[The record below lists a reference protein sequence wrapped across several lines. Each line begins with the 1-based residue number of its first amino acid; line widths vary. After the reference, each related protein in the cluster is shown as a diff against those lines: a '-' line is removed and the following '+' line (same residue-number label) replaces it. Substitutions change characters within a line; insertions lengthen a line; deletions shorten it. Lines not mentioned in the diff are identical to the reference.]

1 MASNLPVLSD
11 HFLVQYI
18 LGKLVNQVTG
28 CELVEDANIDEM
40 EEYPYVTFTW
50 IEPEKETTTDWLGE
64 QRQYVCH
71 LQIDVHATKPL
82 EAQELAERIF
92 VALHEDAFRRL
103 FKQANIVPQEI
114 TNTSNRTTM
123 IGINYDQ
130 DYGFDCSFLVNR
142 GQEFKEKDLDWS
154 VDQETI
160 TSITANNL
168 LTQKGVNAFKKE
180 EENG

>member
-1 MASNLPVLSD
+1 MADNLPPLKGN
-11 HFLVQYI
+11 FLVTYI
-18 LGKLVNQVTG
+18 LGKLVNMICN
-28 CELVEDANIDEM
+28 CEMVQRENIDEM

-168 LTQKGVNAFKKE
+168 LTQKAVNAFKKE
-180 EENG
+180 EEND